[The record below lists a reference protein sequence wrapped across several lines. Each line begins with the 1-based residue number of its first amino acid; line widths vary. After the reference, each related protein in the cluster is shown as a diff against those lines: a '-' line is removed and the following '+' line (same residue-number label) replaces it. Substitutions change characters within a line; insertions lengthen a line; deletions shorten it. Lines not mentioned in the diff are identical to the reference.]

1 MTAPIADESKLR
13 ADLVR
18 IMRKMAASGL
28 NKGASGNAS
37 VRLGD
42 GMLITPSGVVPDLM
56 DEESIVRIA
65 ADGSTAPGA
74 RRPSSEWEMHWHILQ
89 RREDIDAVVHC
100 HSRYATILACC
111 RRSIEPVHYMVSVTG
126 GAEVPVAPYQIFGTP
141 ELAASVVGTI
151 GKRLACLMANH
162 GQIALGHTLDHAFAV
177 AEEVE
182 EQAAVYYGA
191 TLLGSPHVLTESQM
205 ADIFRRFEDYG
216 QKR

>member
-1 MTAPIADESKLR
+1 MTAPTADESKLR

-37 VRLGD
+37 ARLGD

-56 DEESIVRIA
+56 DEESIVRVA

-89 RREDIDAVVHC
+89 QRDDIGAVVHC

-111 RRSIEPVHYMVSVTG
+111 RRPIEPVHYMVSVTG

-141 ELAASVVGTI
+141 ELAAAVVGTI

-162 GQIALGHTLDHAFAV
+162 GQIALGHTLDHAYAV

>member
-1 MTAPIADESKLR
+1 MTVPTAEESELR

-37 VRLGD
+37 VRLGED
-42 GMLITPSGVVPDLM
+42 MLITPSGLAPDLM
-56 DEESIVRIA
+56 DEQSIVRVA
-65 ADGSTAPGA
+65 ADGTTEPGA
-74 RRPSSEWEMHWHILQ
+74 LRPSSEWAMHWRILRQ
-89 RREDIDAVVHC
+89 RRDIDAVVHC

-111 RRSIEPVHYMVSVTG
+111 HRPIEPVHYMVSVTG

-141 ELAASVVGTI
+141 ELADAVVATVDGH
-151 GKRLACLMANH
+151 LACLLANH
-162 GQIALGHTLDHAFAV
+162 GQIALGRSLDHAFAI

-191 TLLGSPHVLTESQM
+191 QLLGSPHVLDENQM
-205 ADIFRRFEDYG
+205 NDIFRRFEDYG

>member
-1 MTAPIADESKLR
+1 MTAPTADESKLR

-111 RRSIEPVHYMVSVTG
+111 RRPIEPVHYMVSVTG

-141 ELAASVVGTI
+141 ELATSVVGTI

>member
-1 MTAPIADESKLR
+1 MTAPTAEESGLR

-28 NKGASGNAS
+28 NRGSSGNAS
-37 VRLGD
+37 VRFGD

-56 DEESIVRIA
+56 DEESIVYVA

-74 RRPSSEWEMHWHILQ
+74 HHPSSEWGMHWRILQ
-89 RREDIDAVVHC
+89 QRNDIDAVVHC

-111 RRSIEPVHYMVSVTG
+111 HRPIEPVHYMVSVTG
-126 GAEVPVAPYQIFGTP
+126 GAEVPVAPYQVFGTA
-141 ELAASVVGTI
+141 ELADAVVATI
-151 GKRLACLMANH
+151 DGRLACLMANH
-162 GQIALGHTLDHAFAV
+162 GQIALGRSLDHAFAV

-191 TLLGSPHVLTESQM
+191 QLLGSPHVLDGNQM
-205 ADIFRRFEDYG
+205 NDIFRRFEDYG